1 MNIILRFW
9 KKKIYK
15 SYIQECLKVVL
26 MIKNPHPLFSEK
38 TPNENECYPCSRDS
52 LKIKATSFCKTCD
65 DPEPLCE
72 ACAKQHTRQ
81 KIAKDH
87 EISRNMAELSKRHPV
102 TSLR

>member
-1 MNIILRFW
+1 M
-9 KKKIYK
+9 
-15 SYIQECLKVVL
+15 
-26 MIKNPHPLFSEK
+26 
-38 TPNENECYPCSRDS
+38 PNEKEKECYPCSRDS

-72 ACAKQHTRQ
+72 TCAKQHTRH

-87 EISRNMAELSKRHPV
+87 EISQNMAELSKRHPV